1 MDEEDAHLQTGGMG
15 DEMTLLA
22 LFIIGMLCWLIG
34 AAMAA
39 PRSSGYLV
47 LDRVEWT
54 GEESCK
60 R

>member
-1 MDEEDAHLQTGGMG
+1 
-15 DEMTLLA
+15 MTLLA